1 MSGEL
6 HDQNIRTRLR
16 RVDFF
21 GLFSGLKI
29 SSLGT
34 RSSAH
39 RRLLENGGQP
49 LFVDLRALSLKL
61 KCRQILRVPRANA
74 FWALPLKNATKKHKD
89 VRLGS
94 HCAPN
99 VPHIFQYILAP
110 DIYTDA
116 LT

>member
-39 RRLLENGGQP
+39 RLLLENGGQP
-49 LFVDLRALSLKL
+49 LFVDLQALSLKL
-61 KCRQILRVPRANA
+61 KWRQILCVPRAGLDVGST
-74 FWALPLKNATKKHKD
+74 FKNATKKHRE
-89 VRLGS
+89 VRVGS
-94 HCAPN
+94 HCAPH

-110 DIYTDA
+110 EVTIT
-116 LT
+116 LMP